1 MVRPDAVAVEGPAV
15 SEAGAVHGDGHGR
28 GHHGQGHHHGDQQA
42 VAHAGHDH
50 DHGHGHRHAHGHGQQ
65 VAGQAQQG
73 GADDAGASLL
83 SGGQQAADLSLV
95 PQEAQAVM
103 VMERP

>member
-1 MVRPDAVAVEGPAV
+1 MVRPDGAAVEGPAV

-28 GHHGQGHHHGDQQA
+28 GHHGQGHHHGDQQV
-42 VAHAGHDH
+42 VAHAGH
-50 DHGHGHRHAHGHGQQ
+50 DHGHGHRHGPGHGQQ

-73 GADDAGASLL
+73 GADDARASLL